1 MFEKQIKDIE
11 VDYVRWITTKR
22 KTIRRVLVKNKMRLM
37 FGFISKPTTLQN
49 TQILPYQKDYYL

>member
-49 TQILPYQKDYYL
+49 KQILPYQKDYYL

>member
-37 FGFISKPTTLQN
+37 FGFISTPQTLQN
-49 TQILPYQKDYYL
+49 TPPLPYQKDYWL